1 MKANPNNVTVLMP
14 GLVVEGNMILDH
26 GLSVFALANGDIIS
40 TKGLL
45 HVGAGGIVKGKVQGE
60 IVRIDGVVEGDV
72 HARDQL
78 EINGRVLGD
87 VFYCGTIRLGQQ
99 AALNGQLRRVSREL
113 VIENTPTDREAAT
126 ERLESRGTT
135 Q

>member
-1 MKANPNNVTVLMP
+1 MKAKPSNVTVLMP

-40 TKGLL
+40 TGGLL
-45 HVGAGGIVKGKVQGE
+45 HVGAGGIVKGNVQGE

-78 EINGRVLGD
+78 EINGRVLGN
-87 VFYCGTIRLGQQ
+87 VFYCGTIRLGQH

-113 VIENTPTDREAAT
+113 VIENAAAERETAP
-126 ERLESRGTT
+126 ERLESSGAA

>member
-1 MKANPNNVTVLMP
+1 MKVKPNNVTVLMA

-40 TKGLL
+40 TEGLL
-45 HVGAGGIVKGKVQGE
+45 HIGAGGIVKGKVQGE
-60 IVRIDGVVEGDV
+60 IVRIDGLVEGDV
-72 HARDQL
+72 HARTML
-78 EINGRVLGD
+78 EINGRVLGN
-87 VFYCGTIRLGQQ
+87 VFYCGTIRLGQH

-113 VIENTPTDREAAT
+113 IIESAPAERET
-126 ERLESRGTT
+126 THERLESNGAA

>member
-1 MKANPNNVTVLMP
+1 MKAKPNNVTVLMP

-40 TKGLL
+40 TEGLL

-60 IVRIDGVVEGDV
+60 IVRIDGLVEGDV
-72 HARDQL
+72 HARDML
-78 EINGRVLGD
+78 EINGRVLGN
-87 VFYCGTIRLGQQ
+87 VFYCGTIRLGQH

-113 VIENTPTDREAAT
+113 VIENAAAERETAT
-126 ERLESRGTT
+126 ERIESNAAA